1 MTIFFRKS
9 AFFLLL
15 LGFISCLNVKNLD
28 IIKLDN
34 GFISQKTKQVLDKS
48 SIQLADGL
56 KMDLWAS
63 DSLSPDPV
71 SLEIDNLGRAYITRA
86 VRQKNSEFDIRGHR
100 NKKDRMCNS

>member
-56 KMDLWAS
+56 KMDL
-63 DSLSPDPV
+63 
-71 SLEIDNLGRAYITRA
+71 
-86 VRQKNSEFDIRGHR
+86 
-100 NKKDRMCNS
+100 